1 MPTWWNKWCSSA
13 KRLICSRSKRKGLV
27 HVCCRWATLICRPLN
42 SARDWRT
49 DNFLSFFTKSWNW
62 MHRGWN
68 TGYQLTRVSKGR
80 PRDLAL
86 KDQLFMVLFR
96 LRTGTCG
103 KETARNFGVSES
115 TISRTFCTWI
125 NFLELAAMTFPT
137 LEQVQQ
143 HMPESVHFSQRVL
156 DCIEVRIQKPSGLNT
171 RKQIFSIYKHYNTF
185 KVLVGAT
192 PDGYLCFLS
201 ELWEAML
208 VIQKLSREVVW

>member
-1 MPTWWNKWCSSA
+1 MLSLGNIDLSA
-13 KRLICSRSKRKGLV
+13 FKFYTGLKDRQLFELLYKELELNASRLKYWISTDKGS
-27 HVCCRWATLICRPLN
+27 I
-42 SARDWRT
+42 
-49 DNFLSFFTKSWNW
+49 
-62 MHRGWN
+62 
-68 TGYQLTRVSKGR
+68 SKGR

>member
-1 MPTWWNKWCSSA
+1 MLSLGNIDLSA
-13 KRLICSRSKRKGLV
+13 FKFYTGLKDRQLFELLYKELELNASRLKYWISTDKGS
-27 HVCCRWATLICRPLN
+27 I
-42 SARDWRT
+42 
-49 DNFLSFFTKSWNW
+49 
-62 MHRGWN
+62 
-68 TGYQLTRVSKGR
+68 SKGR

-143 HMPESVHFSQRVL
+143 HMPESVHFSQRVH
-156 DCIEVRIQKPSGLNT
+156 VNGAT